1 MPQRQDGPSFDPTS
15 SQSAQTATR
24 APKSTESTETRQVL
38 MHRVI
43 SLNGAPDSA
52 AAANKPKPAKN
63 VERER
68 DSDLSRTVHEWGIQ
82 RPGSTAPQLTEST
95 ESFEST
101 ELAVST
107 VSPAQSQPAHNLQA
121 SLEAQAHWATHS
133 SISLEVFEETPLP
146 PRILNANIE
155 DAVTQ
160 QYDPATA
167 SRAMAFG
174 APSSDLASLDRALE
188 SARVLDDD
196 HDFGVITHYQPTTT
210 PAPSPAEPPARA
222 RPAQAQLHLSE
233 ELLPLQPQP
242 QPPRM
247 LLVPASI
254 VWTVLTVFLLCVLAL
269 TGLIVAAVLRGQ
281 LF

>member
-15 SQSAQTATR
+15 SQSVRTVTR
-24 APKSTESTETRQVL
+24 APATESTETRQVL

-43 SLNGAPDSA
+43 SLNGVPESA
-52 AAANKPKPAKN
+52 AAAHKPKPVVK
-63 VERER
+63 VERDR
-68 DSDLSRTVHEWGIQ
+68 DIDLSRTVHEWGLQ
-82 RPGSTAPQLTEST
+82 SPSAPQLTAST
-95 ESFEST
+95 ESA

-107 VSPAQSQPAHNLQA
+107 VSSSQSQPAHNLQA

-160 QYDPATA
+160 QYNPATV
-167 SRAMAFG
+167 SRAMAF
-174 APSSDLASLDRALE
+174 ASSSSDLASLDRALE

-196 HDFGVITHYQPTTT
+196 QEFGLITHYQPTGT
-210 PAPSPAEPPARA
+210 PEPIPAEPRA
-222 RPAQAQLHLSE
+222 RPAPAQLELSE
-233 ELLPLQPQP
+233 ELLRLETLQQPQP
-242 QPPRM
+242 QQPRM

-254 VWTVLTVFLLCVLAL
+254 VWTVLTVFFLCVLAL